1 MTYWTE
7 SGKMITEMVWENFE
21 GPQLP
26 EEDQEVIGEL
36 NRKIEND
43 NIRMCFS
50 WKPVE
55 SKEFQNCNFFIRNWG
70 EQSDKKEWDGIKEF
84 TSADPQKWC
93 SQNWQNPETIDPVNC
108 KLTQTKNAFNPD
120 KKTLTLQ
127 WERELDPSELQ

>member
-1 MTYWTE
+1 MFPILALASHSLQKSLRQGDVSMTYWTE

-43 NIRMCFS
+43 NVRMCFS

-55 SKEFQNCNFFIRNWG
+55 SKEF
-70 EQSDKKEWDGIKEF
+70 
-84 TSADPQKWC
+84 
-93 SQNWQNPETIDPVNC
+93 
-108 KLTQTKNAFNPD
+108 
-120 KKTLTLQ
+120 
-127 WERELDPSELQ
+127 